1 MQWECLNIERIFNF
15 SSSGANLL
23 GITVSN
29 ERKKKGYAYAR
40 IKIEKNACV

>member
-1 MQWECLNIERIFNF
+1 MNIERIFHF

-29 ERKKKGYAYAR
+29 EKKKKKGYAYAR